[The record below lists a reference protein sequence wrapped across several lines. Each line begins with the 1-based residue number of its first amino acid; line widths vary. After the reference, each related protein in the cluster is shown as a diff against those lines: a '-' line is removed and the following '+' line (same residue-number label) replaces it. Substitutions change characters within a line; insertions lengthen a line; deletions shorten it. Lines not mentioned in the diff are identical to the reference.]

1 MKINSKAFAILIL
14 SASPPFHTIWSLT
27 CLHTFFT
34 FDPYI
39 PFLNQARTGCRPART
54 WFLKIDPV
62 RIVCMCMCVCVCVCV
77 CVCLRVCVCPPPRL
91 LITSGVMWCD
101 IDSKRLVKQV
111 L

>member
-1 MKINSKAFAILIL
+1 M
-14 SASPPFHTIWSLT
+14 
-27 CLHTFFT
+27 CLARLLKLDTLLYLLYYELLVLYT
-34 FDPYI
+34 VAMLL
-39 PFLNQARTGCRPART
+39 FLNQARA

-62 RIVCMCMCVCVCVCV
+62 RIVCM

-101 IDSKRLVKQV
+101 IDSRRLVKQV